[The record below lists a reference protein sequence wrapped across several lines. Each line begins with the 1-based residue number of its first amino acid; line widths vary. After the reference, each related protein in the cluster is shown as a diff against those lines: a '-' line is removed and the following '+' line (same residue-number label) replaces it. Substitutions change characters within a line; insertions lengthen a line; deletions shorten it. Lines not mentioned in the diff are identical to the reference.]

1 MAKSARKGPSASQA
15 IRDYCR
21 DNPDKSPKEVAA
33 ELVSRGFAT
42 VTAAYVST
50 IKSLAKKA
58 ASEGDASKP
67 AETSTKAA
75 SKTGAKTGAKRGRKP
90 RAAADSTAGVSA
102 SSPTRGAGAKGR
114 KAAEASTSEITIDA
128 VLQAKK
134 LAALLGGVAKAQA
147 ALDAL
152 AKLGG

>member
-58 ASEGDASKP
+58 ASEGGAGKS
-67 AETSTKAA
+67 AEAESPTKAA
-75 SKTGAKTGAKRGRKP
+75 AKAGAKRGRKP
-90 RAAADSTAGVSA
+90 RAADSAASVPA

-128 VLQAKK
+128 LLQAKK

>member
-58 ASEGDASKP
+58 ASEGGTGKS
-67 AETSTKAA
+67 AEAESPTKAA
-75 SKTGAKTGAKRGRKP
+75 AKAGAKRGRKP
-90 RAAADSTAGVSA
+90 RAADSAASVPA

-128 VLQAKK
+128 LLQAKK

>member
-58 ASEGDASKP
+58 ASEGGAGKS
-67 AETSTKAA
+67 AEAESPTKAA
-75 SKTGAKTGAKRGRKP
+75 AKAGAKRGRKP
-90 RAAADSTAGVSA
+90 RAADSEAA
-102 SSPTRGAGAKGR
+102 SPPASPPARGAGAKGR
-114 KAAEASTSEITIDA
+114 KATQASTSEITIDA
-128 VLQAKK
+128 LLQAKK